1 MSSPSDQPASNVL
14 DRPCVGCAELGYD
27 AARCEDY
34 HRFASRATPGIPVRT
49 PAPAVKIE
57 EDSDV
62 DGIFTKEM
70 NDWLDPRPRSRRQ
83 PRRQPR
89 RQYVGPR
96 GPVSAISRGAPA
108 NNPRRSA
115 GELQLQ
121 YPIPSLRDNE
131 KTDVV
136 FNHELFRLRLFGVT
150 LARRPALSVP
160 ADRPESVA
168 PVSSSSTVLDIASTL
183 SFLKDESRRLEE
195 RMAAMEQQYER
206 RISKLER
213 HIDALKKAL
222 E

>member
-1 MSSPSDQPASNVL
+1 MSSPSDQPVSTVL
-14 DRPCVGCAELGYD
+14 DRPCVCCAELGYD

-49 PAPAVKIE
+49 PAQAVKVE

-70 NDWLDPRPRSRRQ
+70 NEWLDPRPRSRRQ
-83 PRRQPR
+83 ARRQTR

-96 GPVSAISRGAPA
+96 GPVSAIPRDAPP

-115 GELQLQ
+115 V
-121 YPIPSLRDNE
+121 PRAS
-131 KTDVV
+131 TS
-136 FNHELFRLRLFGVT
+136 VT

-195 RMAAMEQQYER
+195 RMAAMEQQYETR
-206 RISKLER
+206 VSKLER
-213 HIDALKKAL
+213 QINALKKAL